1 MPRTVTFQAA
11 VVLMLWCIV
20 RALVA
25 DAWATPLERVEFESA
40 SQRLVSGALI
50 PGDRIQGDLAKPDG
64 AGPYPAV
71 IGLHGCAGMHD
82 TTKQRLADELVA
94 RGYVVLLVDSYAT
107 RHGIDHACTSSAF
120 ATFVRRRPDAYGALV
135 FLAGQTFVDPHRVAA
150 VGFSAG
156 AWVTL
161 SVAETNSFEQFVPE
175 GNLRFRAAAAF
186 YPPCKQAVGRPG
198 IPTLIFIGALDDWT
212 PAADC
217 SNKIASWGNDGPPVE
232 LVVYPGAHHGFY
244 YPHLQPGTSLFVT
257 GWNTTAR
264 RRTMQV
270 TACTGFS
277 IATSTE
283 RMAMGAHSRGTL
295 APPGLLTGPAALTAV
310 SVLAVF
316 RVVADCFPPETS

>member
-1 MPRTVTFQAA
+1 MLYWSGNFSNIIAEAPRTWRAGRLRTRMTSDDSRETPLPRTVTFQAM
-11 VVLMLWCIV
+11 VVMVWCVVPALM
-20 RALVA
+20 A
-25 DAWATPLERVEFESA
+25 DVWATPLERVEFASA
-40 SQRLVSGALI
+40 SQRRMGALI

-94 RGYVVLLVDSYAT
+94 RSYVVLLVDSYAT
-107 RHGIDHACTSSAF
+107 RAIDHACTSSAF
-120 ATFVRRRPDAYGALV
+120 VTFLRRRPDAYGALI

-156 AWVTL
+156 GWVAL
-161 SVAETNSFEQFVPE
+161 SAAEPNSFELFAPPS
-175 GNLRFRAAAAF
+175 NLRFRAAAAF
-186 YPPCKQAVGRPG
+186 NPPCKQAMARPG

-244 YPHLQPGTSLFVT
+244 YPHLQPGMTLFDHWVEYN
-257 GWNTTAR
+257 G
-264 RRTMQV
+264 
-270 TACTGFS
+270 
-277 IATSTE
+277 E
-283 RMAMGAHSRGTL
+283 
-295 APPGLLTGPAALTAV
+295 AADNASHRLHQF
-310 SVLAVF
+310 LD
-316 RVVADCFPPETS
+316 RHLN